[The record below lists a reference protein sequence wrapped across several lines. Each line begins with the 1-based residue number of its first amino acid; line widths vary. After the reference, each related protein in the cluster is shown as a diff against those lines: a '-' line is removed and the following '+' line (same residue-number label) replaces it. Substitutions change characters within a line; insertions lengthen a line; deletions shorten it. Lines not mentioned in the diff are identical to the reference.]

1 MYPLAAGLLAS
12 GADVGAAVAM
22 ISGWVLLSVYRT
34 LVWELSF
41 LPADLVAL
49 RLLLTLPL
57 PLVLGFAARF
67 MLLRQRRARP

>member
-1 MYPLAAGLLAS
+1 
-12 GADVGAAVAM
+12 M